1 MFEQREGLIKSDGME
16 RSRYVGVL
24 PRKKKISVRRKRCI
38 LFALLLMGQLFKDF
52 FPSVLHD
59 Y

>member
-24 PRKKKISVRRKRCI
+24 PRKKKYQYEENGVYFS
-38 LFALLLMGQLFKDF
+38 L
-52 FPSVLHD
+52 
-59 Y
+59 YY